1 MKLMKKPDT
10 DRSVTL
16 RDIVQEEPRVFYGDE
31 LDNYISKI
39 KGINVVIRKAYGI
52 LGFIKF
58 LKGYYI
64 VLITEKAKI
73 ATIGRH
79 KIYQVK
85 DFVIKPLYKTG
96 TINVGNA
103 APDNKEEEAQFVQ
116 AFKDLQIDS
125 GFYFSYT
132 YDITHSLQYNVLRAV
147 GKQREKN

>member
-1 MKLMKKPDT
+1 MLVGSDKVQSELLAMKLLKKPDT

-64 VLITEKAKI
+64 VLITEKTKI

-79 KIYQVK
+79 KIY
-85 DFVIKPLYKTG
+85 
-96 TINVGNA
+96 
-103 APDNKEEEAQFVQ
+103 
-116 AFKDLQIDS
+116 
-125 GFYFSYT
+125 
-132 YDITHSLQYNVLRAV
+132 
-147 GKQREKN
+147 